1 MRNRERE
8 RESVRLKEWMRE
20 SEGEKREVEME
31 EQFSPFVFLTS
42 TRADAC
48 LLSRWCFFVFLLC
61 W

>member
-1 MRNRERE
+1 M
-8 RESVRLKEWMRE
+8 RLKEWMRE